1 MANPVMTEACAQAA
15 IRMIS
20 FQEQM
25 AQNGVSPATISELI
39 SSGVVVGEKR
49 PITTK
54 LLVAATVLLPNSLLA
69 SSGMLVANVMSASA
83 QLLLRGTRETVK
95 GTVRGARTGDFTD
108 LKAHYRATLGLLAG
122 GGSDAQVYRNAARFM
137 YSTFVE
143 GRASDINSNVAS
155 IARERG
161 LKKSDV
167 IKSAKN
173 LLWTRFSEQNKL
185 NADTPDI
192 KQIEKAFKASFNTEG
207 SIEIDRAAQD
217 LFASSYDFSPKHAIF
232 HDPGSVGKVNS
243 IAKAI
248 DFTLTVPSRLAIGVD
263 ETAKVFFRHQIIS
276 EQLYVDAIKANKTDP
291 SKSVG
296 EYYQEYSQELYGEFW
311 NGYNSIP
318 KGPNKNR
325 YHNITKGLRMLEGKF
340 DSMFLE
346 RGVSFNDLREQ
357 ALQMTFQNQTS
368 AFVKNADR
376 SYKVSDEGS
385 FIRKPSFTDKIA
397 MAKNQIGPTSTLGE
411 KVIAVGAS
419 SLAPFVKTPVNIV
432 IEGMSYVPLVAPLL
446 FNKSMRQKLKVRGYD
461 TEDMLVRSAMG
472 FTVLASLFAWMS
484 EDDGTGMPK
493 MSGIPVSYDE
503 RERWR
508 LAGIPEQSIRIGDTW
523 VPYGRVEPVAGLL
536 AGLANAHY
544 HFYKG
549 NEKEYDDALIATVWG
564 LTADKTYLG
573 AIDFLDN
580 FAYGS
585 PSEGVQK
592 AMNDYIKSYVPTASA
607 DIARA
612 GDSERIALTSAE
624 KIQQRIPG
632 LRQELAPDYASI
644 AEADKQIKGWEV
656 FLKMKFPEA
665 SWTNLQREIYK
676 TGVDINK
683 PNRMFQ
689 GVELNSKELSLLRKV
704 SQDKVTHG
712 LSWLIETDYYKSLPV
727 EERGPFLKQ
736 NVNSIRAA
744 LGPIYFREASKREN
758 FGSTYFGG
766 FMARKRNVEIIKRGQ
781 EGRRGLLEEPEYS
794 PTK

>member
-1 MANPVMTEACAQAA
+1 MTEACAQAA

-54 LLVAATVLLPNSLLA
+54 LLVAATVLLPQSLLA
-69 SSGMLVANVMSASA
+69 SSGMLVANFLSAA
-83 QLLLRGTRETVK
+83 NQVFLRGIRENIK
-95 GTVRGARTGDFTD
+95 RTVRGARTGDFTD

-143 GRASDINSNVAS
+143 GRASDISSNVAS

-167 IKSAKN
+167 IKAAKN

-185 NADTPDI
+185 TADTPDI

-217 LFASSYDFSPKHAIF
+217 LFASIYDFSPKHAIF

-311 NGYNSIP
+311 NGYNNIP
-318 KGPNKNR
+318 KGPYKNR

-376 SYKVSDEGS
+376 SYKVSDEGD

-411 KVIAVGAS
+411 KAIAVGVS

-432 IEGMSYVPLVAPLL
+432 IEGLSYTPLATPLL
-446 FNKSMRQKLKVRGYD
+446 FTKGMRQKLKARGYD
-461 TEDMLVRSAMG
+461 TEDMLVRAAMG
-472 FTVLASLFAWMS
+472 YTVLASLFVWMS

-493 MSGIPVSYDE
+493 MTGIPISYDE

-508 LAGIPEQSIRIGDTW
+508 LAGIPEQSIRVGDTW
-523 VPYGRVEPVAGLL
+523 VPYGRIEPVAGLF
-536 AGLANAHY
+536 AGISDAHY

-549 NEKEYDDALIATVWG
+549 NEKE
-564 LTADKTYLG
+564 
-573 AIDFLDN
+573 
-580 FAYGS
+580 
-585 PSEGVQK
+585 
-592 AMNDYIKSYVPTASA
+592 
-607 DIARA
+607 
-612 GDSERIALTSAE
+612 
-624 KIQQRIPG
+624 
-632 LRQELAPDYASI
+632 
-644 AEADKQIKGWEV
+644 
-656 FLKMKFPEA
+656 
-665 SWTNLQREIYK
+665 
-676 TGVDINK
+676 
-683 PNRMFQ
+683 
-689 GVELNSKELSLLRKV
+689 
-704 SQDKVTHG
+704 
-712 LSWLIETDYYKSLPV
+712 
-727 EERGPFLKQ
+727 
-736 NVNSIRAA
+736 
-744 LGPIYFREASKREN
+744 
-758 FGSTYFGG
+758 
-766 FMARKRNVEIIKRGQ
+766 
-781 EGRRGLLEEPEYS
+781 
-794 PTK
+794 